1 MKNLEHKNAEISL
14 SSHINRHVIIS
25 NNNTTNFDKI
35 YSNNSASINQRDF
48 IQEYPFA
55 DLLKRYT
62 MLKIIGE
69 GGNGYVYSAIDNY
82 SKMMVAIKQI
92 KMDRGN

>member
-55 DLLKRYT
+55 DLLKT
-62 MLKIIGE
+62 PLLLLVLML
-69 GGNGYVYSAIDNY
+69 
-82 SKMMVAIKQI
+82 
-92 KMDRGN
+92 